1 MRAWA
6 FILGGLIVW
15 TVQFFGLYAIASIFP
30 GLTVA
35 RVLAIALTLAAILAN
50 IWLFRR
56 AARILKADG
65 PEEVN
70 RWKAIMAALTAATS
84 LVAVLW
90 QGLPAVLD

>member
-15 TVQFFGLYAIASIFP
+15 TVQFFSLYAVASIFP
-30 GLTVA
+30 GLTIA
-35 RVLAIALTLAAILAN
+35 RVLAIALTLAAIVAN
-50 IWLFRR
+50 IRLLRR
-56 AARILKADG
+56 ATRILQAHG
-65 PEEVN
+65 PEEVT

-90 QGLPAVLD
+90 QGIPAVLA